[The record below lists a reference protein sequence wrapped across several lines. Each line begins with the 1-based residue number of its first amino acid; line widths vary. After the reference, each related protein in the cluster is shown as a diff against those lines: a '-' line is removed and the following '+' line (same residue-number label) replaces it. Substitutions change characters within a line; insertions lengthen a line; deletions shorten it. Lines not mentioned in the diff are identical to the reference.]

1 MGLALITMTMTPLLA
16 YRDTK
21 HIFMHK
27 RATENAC
34 YMHMLGKLRMKL
46 DIVSQIYILL
56 KLKQNAIF

>member
-27 RATENAC
+27 MTMDHGADLN
-34 YMHMLGKLRMKL
+34 Y
-46 DIVSQIYILL
+46 L
-56 KLKQNAIF
+56 KKNR